1 MSPTNG
7 NSTNWN
13 NGNSAIQ
20 PRAEWIAR
28 RRAENRDGNF
38 CQMHYARAGVIT
50 EEMQF
55 VAQRERLSP
64 DVVRGEVARGR
75 MIIPANINHPELE
88 PMCIGVESLCKIN
101 ANIGNSA
108 ITSNINEE
116 LTKLHT
122 AVHHGAD
129 TVMDL
134 STGGDIHEIREV
146 ILRHSPVP
154 IGTVPIY
161 EAITRVKRVED
172 LNANVMLE
180 VIEEQAEQGVD
191 YMTIHAGVLIQYLP
205 LISKRIT
212 GIVSRGGAIL
222 AQWMA
227 HHHKQNFLYERFDD
241 IVKIF
246 KKYDVSYSLGDG
258 LRPECIADASD
269 EAQFSELATLGE
281 LTKKAWE
288 QDVQVMIEGPGHV
301 PMDKIKEQI
310 DKDRELCYGA
320 PFYTLGPLVTDI
332 APGYDHITS
341 AIGAAMIGWHG
352 ASMLCYV
359 TPKEHLGLPNDKDVK
374 DGIIAYKIAAHAADV
389 ARHRPGARDRDD
401 AISYARYTF
410 DWNKQFELSLDPE
423 TARSMHDETLPD
435 DYYKEAG
442 FCSMCGPKFCS
453 MNYSSKVD
461 DFNKRVHG
469 LEKQDL
475 TSLMHENLV
484 KLGRSGS

>member
-28 RRAENRDGNF
+28 RKAENRDGNF
-38 CQMHYARAGVIT
+38 SQLHYARAGVIT

-161 EAITRVKRVED
+161 EAISRVKR
-172 LNANVMLE
+172 
-180 VIEEQAEQGVD
+180 I
-191 YMTIHAGVLIQYLP
+191 
-205 LISKRIT
+205 
-212 GIVSRGGAIL
+212 
-222 AQWMA
+222 
-227 HHHKQNFLYERFDD
+227 
-241 IVKIF
+241 
-246 KKYDVSYSLGDG
+246 
-258 LRPECIADASD
+258 
-269 EAQFSELATLGE
+269 
-281 LTKKAWE
+281 
-288 QDVQVMIEGPGHV
+288 
-301 PMDKIKEQI
+301 
-310 DKDRELCYGA
+310 
-320 PFYTLGPLVTDI
+320 
-332 APGYDHITS
+332 
-341 AIGAAMIGWHG
+341 
-352 ASMLCYV
+352 
-359 TPKEHLGLPNDKDVK
+359 
-374 DGIIAYKIAAHAADV
+374 
-389 ARHRPGARDRDD
+389 
-401 AISYARYTF
+401 
-410 DWNKQFELSLDPE
+410 
-423 TARSMHDETLPD
+423 ETLMPTS
-435 DYYKEAG
+435 
-442 FCSMCGPKFCS
+442 CSK
-453 MNYSSKVD
+453 
-461 DFNKRVHG
+461 
-469 LEKQDL
+469 
-475 TSLMHENLV
+475 
-484 KLGRSGS
+484 